1 VTLVADASAV
11 VAALVDTG
19 PAGRWAEAL
28 LASDDLAAP
37 HLMLVEVANILRR
50 AERAGDVSSATAALA
65 HADLVALRVLLFPY
79 DVVGDRVW
87 ELRSTITAYDAWYVA
102 LAEAL
107 GAPLATLD
115 LALSRVAG
123 PRCEFATPPSAPLGR
138 PRQPDS

>member
-1 VTLVADASAV
+1 VTLVADASVV

-19 PAGRWAEAL
+19 PAGQWAEAL

-37 HLMLVEVANILRR
+37 HLMLVEV
-50 AERAGDVSSATAALA
+50 
-65 HADLVALRVLLFPY
+65 
-79 DVVGDRVW
+79 
-87 ELRSTITAYDAWYVA
+87 RSTITAYDAWYVA